1 MTPRPSPISSPPWPQ
16 ATRLGPRPL
25 PLHLARAMTVWTS
38 SLAALPTAKNG
49 SLPWSPALASR
60 AASLA
65 ADLASAP
72 TDSLADCLA
81 GEGRRRLDAMLA
93 GIEIYRHHPY
103 RRALRDPK
111 IIWRVGA
118 SRLLDYGPDFLDKS
132 TRRRGREDAVP
143 VLFVPSLVNRYYI
156 LDLSP
161 RRSLMRDLA
170 DHGIRPLL
178 MDWGHPGAAE
188 REFDLTDYTAGR
200 LEAALD
206 AAVERCGGPVIVA
219 GYCMGGLLA
228 LALAQRRPSQV
239 RALVLLATPWDFHAP
254 SDDPGDAPSD
264 AHGDAHGRLL
274 DALAAP
280 LEGLLTALGELPID
294 ALQALF
300 TWSDPTMVAT
310 KFRALAARDP
320 QGDEAAD
327 FVALEDWLNDGVAL
341 TAAVARDCLVGWYAE
356 NQPGRGEWRI
366 AGEVVRPERL
376 DLPCLIA
383 LPARDRIVPPASA
396 QALADAMPKADRL
409 TPPAGHIGMVIG
421 RRAREALGKPLTAWL
436 KSV

>member
-1 MTPRPSPISSPPWPQ
+1 MKKRVSPATRAASPISSPPW
-16 ATRLGPRPL
+16 RLGPRPL

-72 TDSLADCLA
+72 ADRLAESLAR
-81 GEGRRRLDAMLA
+81 EGRRRLDATLA
-93 GIEIYRHHPY
+93 GIEAYRRHPY
-103 RRALRDPK
+103 RRGLRDPK
-111 IIWRVGA
+111 VIWRDGA
-118 SRLLDYGPDFLDKS
+118 SRLLDYGAA
-132 TRRRGREDAVP
+132 RRHRASAAP

-156 LDLSP
+156 LDLSR
-161 RRSLMRDLA
+161 RRSLMRYLA
-170 DHGIRPLL
+170 GKGIRPLL
-178 MDWGHPGAAE
+178 MDWGRPGADE
-188 REFDLTDYTAGR
+188 RGFDLTDYTAGR

-206 AAVERCGGPVIVA
+206 AAVEACGGAVTVA

-239 RALVLLATPWDFHAP
+239 RALALLATPWDFHATENHTP
-254 SDDPGDAPSD
+254 DPHA
-264 AHGDAHGRLL
+264 RLL
-274 DALAAP
+274 GALAAP
-280 LEGLLTALGELPID
+280 LDGLLAALGELPID

-300 TWSDPTMVAT
+300 TWSDPTMVAN
-310 KFRALAARDP
+310 KFRALAGRDP
-320 QGDEAAD
+320 AGPGAED

-341 TAAVARDCLVGWYAE
+341 TASVARECLIGWYGE
-356 NQPGRGEWRI
+356 NRPARGQWRI
-366 AGEVVRPERL
+366 AGETVRPESL
-376 DLPCLIA
+376 DLPSLLAI
-383 LPARDRIVPPASA
+383 PRRDRIVPPASA
-396 QALADAMPKADRL
+396 LALAEAMPDAVRL

-421 RRAREALGKPLTAWL
+421 RSAREGLWKPLESWL